1 MKGQEMSYLNA
12 SKLTFTPAWG
22 SMSEDQRLAEQTA
35 ALELVTK
42 YGGKIEG
49 QWVLWSDGVLLS
61 ITSYPDQASSVKA
74 ELAIGARGAF
84 QLQSQAALTLD
95 EVVGFQAEIA
105 GA

>member
-1 MKGQEMSYLNA
+1 MGYLNA

-22 SMSEDQRLAEQTA
+22 SMSEEQRLAEQTA
-35 ALELVTK
+35 ALDLVSK

-61 ITSYPDQASSVKA
+61 ITSYPDLASSVKA
-74 ELAIGARGAF
+74 EMAVVARGAF
-84 QLQSQAALTLD
+84 LLQSQAALTLD
-95 EVVGFQAEIA
+95 EVVGFQAAIA